1 MIKFISGMIGG
12 SFVAMV
18 GVVHIT
24 LLFSNMIQNN
34 ANKDDIILYLFLILW
49 VITMIIAILTSSAIK
64 VWRRFIITTALLII
78 FMPISTTISF
88 IPLSDIPLKDG
99 DLAFLTALTTS
110 ASVAFITF
118 LPGVLLLIVGLLIG
132 RDKPIIV
139 IKDNI
144 YLSDIT
150 L

>member
-1 MIKFISGMIGG
+1 
-12 SFVAMV
+12 
-18 GVVHIT
+18 
-24 LLFSNMIQNN
+24 
-34 ANKDDIILYLFLILW
+34 
-49 VITMIIAILTSSAIK
+49 
-64 VWRRFIITTALLII
+64 
-78 FMPISTTISF
+78 MPISTIISF
-88 IPLSDIPLKDG
+88 ISLSDIPLKYG

-110 ASVAFITF
+110 VSVAFITF

-139 IKDNI
+139 IKDNA